1 MHHKPQNQFF
11 MSHEVLFTIV
21 IIGIIA
27 FAFILAKVTGS
38 AENISKY

>member
-1 MHHKPQNQFF
+1 
-11 MSHEVLFTIV
+11 MSHEVLFSVV

-27 FAFILAKVTGS
+27 VAFILARLTKS

>member
-11 MSHEVLFTIV
+11 MSHEALFTIV
-21 IIGIIA
+21 IIGIVGL
-27 FAFILAKVTGS
+27 AFILAKLTGN